1 MGESMDASG
10 SMTGVICSDDQGSGN
25 FADSVH
31 RFQLVCS
38 PTDPT
43 TTASGTTTDTTA
55 TPSSTMD
62 PSTTSVTTRN
72 EFFSTQDDACPEDEF
87 ITSKAQCQEAA
98 EALELVDTIA
108 SRVDSEDHP
117 YGCYYFNNKLWFNS
131 DDEGEINDSADGGS
145 TYLNICVREVTV
157 VLTRSP
163 TVAATTEP
171 TNFPTMEPSMAPT
184 AATMEPTTATMEPTT
199 ATMEPTSMEAPSMA
213 PTVATMEPTG
223 FPTPGITTEPTYKTI
238 LPKPT
243 TTQTPIDTTINTT
256 KPVIDDNASLSHCI
270 LLGAL
275 ITMLTM

>member
-1 MGESMDASG
+1 MRYA
-10 SMTGVICSDDQGSGN
+10 
-25 FADSVH
+25 
-31 RFQLVCS
+31 
-38 PTDPT
+38 PT

-171 TNFPTMEPSMAPT
+171 TMATLEPTSATLEPTS
-184 AATMEPTTATMEPTT
+184 ATVEPTTATME
-199 ATMEPTSMEAPSMA
+199 
-213 PTVATMEPTG
+213 
-223 FPTPGITTEPTYKTI
+223 
-238 LPKPT
+238 
-243 TTQTPIDTTINTT
+243 
-256 KPVIDDNASLSHCI
+256 
-270 LLGAL
+270 
-275 ITMLTM
+275 